1 MEMKQ
6 NKKKNEI
13 PTGEKTQEIT
23 TKKKSKQLS
32 VEDLAP
38 YIDKPFIKTKT
49 NKLGETVLYL
59 DNRIVSYIA
68 QRSYGLAFQ
77 TLNGNSWKT
86 TRITKKEQ
94 LQKKFDAIEQLHN
107 ANESVKQAWNQIVG

>member
-6 NKKKNEI
+6 NKNKKET
-13 PTGEKTQEIT
+13 PTGEKAQETI
-23 TKKKSKQLS
+23 TKKKSEQLS
-32 VEDLAP
+32 FEDLKQ

-49 NKLGETVLYL
+49 SKLGETVLYV
-59 DNRIVSYIA
+59 DNHIVTYIA